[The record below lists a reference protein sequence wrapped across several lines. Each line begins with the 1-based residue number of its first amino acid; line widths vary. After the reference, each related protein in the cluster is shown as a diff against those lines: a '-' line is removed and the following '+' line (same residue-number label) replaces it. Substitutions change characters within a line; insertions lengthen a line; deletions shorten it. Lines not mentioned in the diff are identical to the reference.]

1 LKNKDNIPAVY
12 ILRLYIAGASPNS
25 VKAINNLRII
35 CETHLKGR
43 YSLDIIDVY
52 QRPLIAK
59 DEQVVA
65 LPLLIKTSPLP
76 IRRLIGN
83 MSDTEKVLKGLSL
96 DGSINVHQD

>member
-1 LKNKDNIPAVY
+1 M
-12 ILRLYIAGASPNS
+12 LRLYIAGASPNS

-43 YSLDIIDVY
+43 YRLDIIDVY

-96 DGSINVHQD
+96 EGPINVHQD